1 MMMMVRQEAE
11 TDYKLF
17 LYDEIKAKDW
27 EGWEMKDAETS
38 ARKMQEALDGIPDGS
53 DIELHVNST
62 GGDAYQGVAIYNALE
77 KKDATITAYVDGIA
91 CSAAT
96 LPLMAAEK
104 VIMGIGTNILVHN
117 MWTIAWGNAEDLR
130 KAADDLDKMMQSNRK
145 IYLKKC
151 NLTEEELI
159 DLMAKEEFLTPEEAV
174 EMGFADEIAGDGEE
188 DPDDNKGGAGE
199 EDQKGEEEP
208 EDPEDGKEPEEPEA
222 PDDEDD
228 PEKKDDEEEP
238 EESVRISA
246 SQCAEFLGTFF

>member
-27 EGWEMKDAETS
+27 EGWELKDAETS
-38 ARKMQEALDGIPDGS
+38 AKRMQEALDGIPDGS
-53 DIELHVNST
+53 DIELHVNSA
-62 GGDAYQGVAIYNALE
+62 GGDAYQGVAIYNAL
-77 KKDATITAYVDGIA
+77 KQKDAHITAYVDGLA

-104 VIMGIGTNILVHN
+104 VIMGVGTNLLVHN
-117 MWTIAWGNAEDLR
+117 MWAFAMGNAEELR
-130 KAADDLDKMMQSNRK
+130 KVADDLDKMMESNRK
-145 IYLKKC
+145 IYLSKC
-151 NLTEEELI
+151 NLTEDELI
-159 DLMAKEEFLTPEEAV
+159 ELMEKEEFLTPEEAV
-174 EMGFADEIAGDGEE
+174 EMGFADEIAEDSEE
-188 DPDDNKGGAGE
+188 DPDDNKDGAG
-199 EDQKGEEEP
+199 EEP
-208 EDPEDGKEPEEPEA
+208 EDPEDGKEPEA

-246 SQCAEFLGTFF
+246 SQCAEFLGSFF

>member
-27 EGWEMKDAETS
+27 EGWELKDAETS
-38 ARKMQEALDGIPDGS
+38 AKRMQEALDGIPDGS
-53 DIELHVNST
+53 DIELHVNSA
-62 GGDAYQGVAIYNALE
+62 GGDAYQGVAIYNAL
-77 KKDATITAYVDGIA
+77 KQKDAHITAYVDGLA

-104 VIMGIGTNILVHN
+104 VIMGVGTNLLVHN
-117 MWTIAWGNAEDLR
+117 MWAFAMGNAEELR
-130 KAADDLDKMMQSNRK
+130 KVADDLDKMMESNRK
-145 IYLKKC
+145 IYLSKC
-151 NLTEEELI
+151 NLTEDELI
-159 DLMAKEEFLTPEEAV
+159 ELMEKEEFLTPEEAV
-174 EMGFADEIAGDGEE
+174 EMGFADEIAEDSEE
-188 DPDDNKGGAGE
+188 DPDDNKDGAGE
-199 EDQKGEEEP
+199 EDPEDGEEP
-208 EDPEDGKEPEEPEA
+208 EDPEDGKEPEA

-228 PEKKDDEEEP
+228 P

>member
-27 EGWEMKDAETS
+27 EGWELKDAETS
-38 ARKMQEALDGIPDGS
+38 AKRMQEALDGIPDGS
-53 DIELHVNST
+53 DIELHVNSA
-62 GGDAYQGVAIYNALE
+62 GGDAYQGVAIYNAL
-77 KKDATITAYVDGIA
+77 KQKDAHITAYVDGLA

-104 VIMGIGTNILVHN
+104 VIMGVGTNLLVHN
-117 MWTIAWGNAEDLR
+117 MWAFAMGNAEELR
-130 KAADDLDKMMQSNRK
+130 KVADDLDKMMESNRK
-145 IYLKKC
+145 IYLSKC
-151 NLTEEELI
+151 NLTEDELI
-159 DLMAKEEFLTPEEAV
+159 ELMEKEEFLTPEEAV
-174 EMGFADEIAGDGEE
+174 EMGFADEIAEDSEE
-188 DPDDNKGGAGE
+188 DPDDNKDGDGE
-199 EDQKGEEEP
+199 EDQKDGEEP
-208 EDPEDGKEPEEPEA
+208 EDPEDGKEPEA

-228 PEKKDDEEEP
+228 P

>member
-27 EGWEMKDAETS
+27 EGWELKDAETS
-38 ARKMQEALDGIPDGS
+38 AKRMQEALDGIPDGS
-53 DIELHVNST
+53 DIELHVNSA
-62 GGDAYQGVAIYNALE
+62 GGDAYQGVAIYNAL
-77 KKDATITAYVDGIA
+77 KQKDAHITAYVDGLA

-104 VIMGIGTNILVHN
+104 VIMGVGTNLLVHN
-117 MWTIAWGNAEDLR
+117 MWAFAMGNAEELR
-130 KAADDLDKMMQSNRK
+130 KVADDLDKMMESNRK
-145 IYLKKC
+145 IYLSKC
-151 NLTEEELI
+151 NLTEDELI
-159 DLMAKEEFLTPEEAV
+159 ELMEKEEFLTPEEAV
-174 EMGFADEIAGDGEE
+174 EMGFADEIAEDSEE
-188 DPDDNKGGAGE
+188 DPDDNKDGAGE
-199 EDQKGEEEP
+199 EDPEDGEEP

-228 PEKKDDEEEP
+228 PE
-238 EESVRISA
+238 ESVRISA